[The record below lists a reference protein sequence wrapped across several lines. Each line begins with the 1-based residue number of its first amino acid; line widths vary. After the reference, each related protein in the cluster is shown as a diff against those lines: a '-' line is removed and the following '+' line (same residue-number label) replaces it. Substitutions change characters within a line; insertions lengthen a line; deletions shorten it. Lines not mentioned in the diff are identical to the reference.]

1 MYKFS
6 IKKELFEDIMLKK
19 VNILEKKATNYWK
32 KEILVP
38 KIINES
44 IFFEIKD
51 SERLI
56 LVNGLGEDKPKII
69 VECLKTEY
77 IQDRAIFRFYL
88 GKILEQK
95 NINDF
100 QDEKDILIKELLNEK
115 NELMKILENLK
126 KSIK

>member
-19 VNILEKKATNYWK
+19 VNILEKKATNYWR

-38 KIINES
+38 KIIDES

-69 VECLKTEY
+69 VECLKIEY
-77 IQDRAIFRFYL
+77 IKDRAIFRFYL

>member
-19 VNILEKKATNYWK
+19 VNILEKKATNYWR

-38 KIINES
+38 KIIDES

-77 IQDRAIFRFYL
+77 IKDRAIFRFYL

>member
-38 KIINES
+38 KIIDGS

-69 VECLKTEY
+69 VECLKIEY
-77 IQDRAIFRFYL
+77 IKDRAIFRFYL

>member
-38 KIINES
+38 KIIDES
-44 IFFEIKD
+44 ILFEIKNN
-51 SERLI
+51 EKLI

-69 VECLKTEY
+69 IECLKTEY
-77 IQDRAIFRFYL
+77 IKDRAIFRFYL

-115 NELMKILENLK
+115 DELMKILENLK